1 MAPKAPNGNTVTSTN
16 SIDVDLKFEQDLGR
30 TWVDKAKF
38 DEFHDDYEES
48 EENHSLNTSSDVQFK
63 VRTYNEIIDDD
74 KTEKMTVGFIS
85 MTTVCGGNACIVSF
99 LKEHTMLSVYKRED
113 RGK

>member
-38 DEFHDDYEES
+38 D
-48 EENHSLNTSSDVQFK
+48 
-63 VRTYNEIIDDD
+63 
-74 KTEKMTVGFIS
+74 
-85 MTTVCGGNACIVSF
+85 
-99 LKEHTMLSVYKRED
+99 
-113 RGK
+113 